1 MLLSP
6 ITDLKNFAVGGLAG
20 GFNRAGRWG
29 GWAFG
34 FRGESFNY
42 RIDQQGQFNKFQ
54 IGGMLAASI
63 VVGLFAG
70 PAVGAALY
78 VTTVLGAAAL
88 GAATGFISG
97 AFHEVTEGWAA
108 RREWKYQLA
117 QERDQNKLQGLQQ
130 KLEQQKAKIAPI
142 KEKIDATHE
151 RMQKRA
157 EKGGHVNKLLQERA
171 AGPAQG
177 KGK

>member
-6 ITDLKNFAVGGLAG
+6 ITDIKNFAVGGLTG

-34 FRGESFNY
+34 FRGESYNKE
-42 RIDQQGQFNKFQ
+42 GQFNQFH

-63 VVGLFAG
+63 VVGLLTLN
-70 PAVGAALY
+70 PVVGAALY
-78 VTTVLGAAAL
+78 TVSVIGAAVV
-88 GAATGFISG
+88 GGITGFISG
-97 AFHEVTEGWAA
+97 AFNELTEGWAA
-108 RREWKYQLA
+108 RREWRDQLA
-117 QERDQNKLQGLQQ
+117 QERDQSKLQQLAQ
-130 KLEQQKAKIAPI
+130 KREKLGTKMGDV
-142 KEKIDATHE
+142 KEKMSGVQE

-171 AGPAQG
+171 GAPTHARG
-177 KGK
+177 K